1 MNRMGILLLGVM
13 LAAASLC
20 CGQDSTT
27 APGQAVPVGVGHG
40 AFPVK
45 VVKTLDSSKLKDG
58 DAVEVET
65 AAAFK
70 LPDGTLIPKG
80 SKLTGHVTAAKARS
94 KGDAESQLMV
104 TFDKLN
110 IANGKELS
118 IKGVVQAVFP
128 APDEQMDPSIT
139 GAATTAAGG
148 SAGGVGPSAGGGAGN
163 GPAGAG
169 ASGATASVGVV
180 TSSKSGSS
188 GNSDSHSQSAVTPQS
203 VGVHGMDNLQ
213 LDNGVLTSKGK
224 NVKLGGGVRLVIH
237 VDIFG

>member
-1 MNRMGILLLGVM
+1 MGIVLLGVM
-13 LAAASLC
+13 LVAPLLC
-20 CGQDSTT
+20 SGQTSIP
-27 APGQAVPVGVGHG
+27 APVQAVPAAVGHG

-58 DAVEVET
+58 DSVEVET
-65 AAAFK
+65 AGGFK
-70 LPDGTLIPKG
+70 LPDGTLVPKG
-80 SKLTGHVTAAKARS
+80 SKLTGHVTSAKARS
-94 KGDAESQLMV
+94 KGDPESQLMV

-148 SAGGVGPSAGGGAGN
+148 STGGVGPSGGGGAGN

-188 GNSDSHSQSAVTPQS
+188 GNSDSHSQAAVTPQS